1 MDFLL
6 LGPLEVHGDGQRID
20 VGTPKQ
26 RAVLAML
33 ALTPG
38 RVVAVERL
46 IDELWPDEPPASAMA
61 SLQAY
66 VSRLRRALAP
76 GGGTAGSRVIISRAP
91 GYLLDMPP
99 VSVDAVRFVRLVN
112 AGRSA
117 LVDQDAPAALTSLDG
132 ALAMWRGDPLPEL
145 AEGPLGRAERSRL
158 SELRRS
164 AREDRFEALLRL
176 GRAGEVLADVES
188 ALAEAPYA
196 ERLWRQ
202 LMLALYRSGRQGE
215 ALAAYQRAHQRL
227 DDDLGISPGPSL
239 RRLHGDILRQ
249 EVEPVPLVLHDHP
262 TAADR
267 GSTIA
272 PTGLV
277 GREPELDTVQRA
289 LAAAT
294 GGRGSLLLVTGDP
307 GIGKSALLEAL
318 TARAGT
324 LGGVIATG
332 QGIDS
337 NPAPAYLPWAQALLG
352 LVTAV
357 GGEAVAA
364 AFRPYGNVPAVLD
377 PSLADV
383 VPLPPAEQL
392 ADTELARTRLF
403 QGVVDGLHRL
413 ARVRPLVLV
422 IDDAQWLDSASVLLV
437 QLLASRLV
445 DSRIVLVLAYRD
457 QELPPDVPLA
467 RALPALRSHR
477 HAVRLPLTGLP
488 RRAVAALADS
498 VAGAPVPSEV
508 VDVIVDRTG
517 GNPFFVHELV
527 RVLAAEHAVED
538 SVRARERV
546 PVRVQEV
553 VRQRLSR
560 LPEQVNAMLSV
571 AAVLGREV
579 DGEVLRELLK
589 LEPEALYDVTD
600 TAVVTGFLETTGDAH
615 RLRFA
620 HDLVRETV
628 YLDISPLR
636 RARLHARCL
645 DVLAATSGTSAAEL
659 AHHISRAVP
668 VVQALDAVP
677 VLAEAAAEAYELR
690 AYEQAAALLAEG
702 LRLLTEAPVGEQ
714 RDRAELDVRGR
725 IAFMHQSTDGYL
737 APAVAEQYDAMR
749 PLLERV
755 VLDVDVLPA
764 LWGWASYTSAAGHPQ
779 EAVQMARAGLAR
791 GTSDPWARVVAD
803 THEGFA
809 AWDAGDLVAARDHLA
824 SAAQAVPPGQLP
836 LFPIVRWDPLVGV
849 LCPLAAVA
857 SMLDDPASAAHSLD
871 VAQQSA
877 DRVGRDF
884 LRMYVALHRAVVGS
898 YLDDAPAALQ
908 PAQWALAVAER
919 RGFVEY
925 VELGRVYTGWARARC
940 GDESGLAVT
949 RAVVAEVDPRSALWH
964 RWVALHADAL
974 LAHSRLDEAVAL
986 LSQALERPCHGR
998 GVYAEADILCTRSQA
1013 WRTLGRDDAALA
1025 DADRALAVARSTG
1038 YAGVERRVALL
1049 TRPSRL

>member
-6 LGPLEVHGDGQRID
+6 LGPLEVHAGGQRID
-20 VGTPKQ
+20 LGTPKQ
-26 RAVLAML
+26 RAVLAMM

-38 RVVAVERL
+38 RVVAVDRL
-46 IDELWPDEPPASAMA
+46 IDELWPDEPPASALA

-76 GGGTAGSRVIISRAP
+76 DGRTARSGVVMSRAP
-91 GYLLDMPP
+91 GYLLDVPP
-99 VSVDAVRFVRLVN
+99 ESVDAIRFVRLVK

-117 LVDQDAPAALTSLDG
+117 LVEGDAPAALTTLDG
-132 ALAMWRGDPLPEL
+132 ALAMWGGDPLPEL
-145 AEGPLGRAERSRL
+145 AEGPLGQAERSRL

-176 GRAGEVLADVES
+176 GRPGEVLADVES

-215 ALAAYQRAHQRL
+215 ALATYRRAQQRF

-239 RRLHGDILRQ
+239 RQLHRDILRE
-249 EVEPVPLVLHDHP
+249 EVEPVPLVLREP
-262 TAADR
+262 EADR
-267 GSTIA
+267 DGTIA
-272 PTGLV
+272 PAGLV
-277 GREPELDTVQRA
+277 GRKQELETVQRA

-294 GGRGSLLLVTGDP
+294 GGQGSLLLVTGDP
-307 GIGKSALLEAL
+307 GIGKSAVLEAL
-318 TARAGT
+318 TVRAGAM
-324 LGGVIATG
+324 GGVVATG

-337 NPAPAYLPWAQALLG
+337 DPAPAYLPWAQALRV

-364 AFRPYGNVPAVLD
+364 AFEPYGNVPAVLD
-377 PSLADV
+377 PSLADIV
-383 VPLPPAEQL
+383 RLPPAEQL

-403 QGVVDGLHRL
+403 QGLVDGLRRL
-413 ARVRPLVLV
+413 SRVRPLVLI

-445 DSRIVLVLAYRD
+445 DARIVLVLAYRD
-457 QELPPDVPLA
+457 RELPPDVSLA

-477 HAVRLPLTGLP
+477 HAIRLPLTGLP
-488 RRAVAALADS
+488 RRAVAALSES
-498 VAGAPVPSEV
+498 VAGAALPSQV
-508 VDVIVDRTG
+508 LDVIVDRTG

-527 RVLAAEHAVED
+527 RVLAAEHAIED
-538 SVRARERV
+538 SVRAGDRV

-571 AAVLGREV
+571 AAVLGRDV

-589 LEPEALYDVTD
+589 LEPEALYDVMD
-600 TAVVTGFLETTGDAH
+600 TAVVTGFLETTGDGH

-677 VLAEAAAEAYELR
+677 VLAEAAAEAYERR
-690 AYEQAAALLAEG
+690 AYEQAGALLAEG
-702 LRLLTEAPVGEQ
+702 LRLLTEAPVGER

-764 LWGWASYTSAAGHPQ
+764 LWGWASYTSAAGHPL

-791 GTSDPWARVVAD
+791 GTSDSWATVVAQ

-824 SAAQAVPPGQLP
+824 SAAQAAPPGQLP

-849 LCPLAAVA
+849 LCPLAVVA
-857 SMLDDPASAAHSLD
+857 SMLDDSAAAAHSLD

-884 LRMYVALHRAVVGS
+884 MRMYVALHRAVVAS
-898 YLDDAPAALQ
+898 YLDDAAAALQ

-925 VELGRVYTGWARARC
+925 VELGRVYTGWARARS
-940 GDESGLAVT
+940 GDESGLALT
-949 RAVVAEVDPRSALWH
+949 RAVVAAVDPRSALWH
-964 RWVALHADAL
+964 RWVAMHADAL
-974 LAHSRLDEAVAL
+974 LVHSRLDEAVAL
-986 LSQALERPCHGR
+986 LSQALEWPCHGR
-998 GVYAEADILCTRSQA
+998 GVYAEADILFTRSQV

-1025 DADRALAVARSTG
+1025 DEGRALAVARDTG
-1038 YAGVERRVALL
+1038 YAAVERRAARLN
-1049 TRPSRL
+1049 RPSRL